1 MNKAILDMLVDI
13 RERVER
19 LENRRED
26 DGYWT
31 TIQSVDAATASVTT
45 AEGRKIP
52 IWSMSSRLVV
62 QPVAGDQCLVLRGVA
77 VCGVRP
83 YAAGEA
89 DGDVDM
95 IRGVL
100 RHDRS
105 SGEVGIGASPS
116 DFVALAGLVMSA
128 LNALKSVFSAW
139 APVAQDGGAA
149 LKALFDSDLADWP
162 TEVAAEKVKA
172 Q

>member
-1 MNKAILDMLVDI
+1 MSRAVVKMLVEL

-19 LENRRED
+19 LENRRAD

-45 AEGRKIP
+45 AEGRKVP
-52 IWSMSSRLVV
+52 LWSMSSRLVI

-83 YAAGEA
+83 FSAGEA

-95 IRGVL
+95 IRDVL

-105 SGEVGIGASPS
+105 NGELSLMNGTQL
-116 DFVALAGLVMSA
+116 VALAEWCDQNFQALVTTLESGA
-128 LNALKSVFSAW
+128 NTAGAVEFATPFT
-139 APVAQDGGAA
+139 PVSTAA
-149 LKALFDSDLADWP
+149 
-162 TEVAAEKVKA
+162 TKVKVA
-172 Q
+172 